1 MPVDGKLQAVQIV
14 QHQGMTMLAPVVT
27 GLPGLNSSSGAAPGS
42 MAPPSSS
49 KAPIFGQSAKINI
62 DTASLL
68 PSKQTTTSSVT
79 PPGTSPL
86 VTNSI
91 QSNSFA
97 ALAQVPGSSASGG
110 EQKTVQP
117 SGNSG
122 NESLEVTAVS
132 PGNAKSP
139 TKGQGGDKTTDIDAL
154 KKKLAL
160 MERETTRLREM
171 HKARLK
177 KLETKQRA
185 QEELRKRDAEI
196 QRVREPEARTP
207 FNNYRKHIA
216 GLLYRN
222 IRQDEEDARTVYVRN
237 LHPKINEQQLREHFS
252 MFGAIKRIVL
262 PQDAHQ
268 IGSNRGF
275 TFITFASKEPV
286 EVACSLDGTLLHE
299 RSIKVVPKTNMMGKI
314 RPQHLVH

>member
-1 MPVDGKLQAVQIV
+1 
-14 QHQGMTMLAPVVT
+14 MLAPVVT
-27 GLPGLNSSSGAAPGS
+27 GMPVAPASAANTISSAAALAS
-42 MAPPSSS
+42 AMAPPSSTS
-49 KAPIFGQSAKINI
+49 QKTPIFGQSAKVSIEPHI
-62 DTASLL
+62 L
-68 PSKQTTTSSVT
+68 PRSSPLGGPGGPGGSTST
-79 PPGTSPL
+79 PSPL
-86 VTNSI
+86 VTNSLN
-91 QSNSFA
+91 SNSFA
-97 ALAQVPGSSASGG
+97 ALAQAPDPNAVVVVKDTPGTSGTSDVG
-110 EQKTVQP
+110 LAP
-117 SGNSG
+117 AG
-122 NESLEVTAVS
+122 
-132 PGNAKSP
+132 KSP
-139 TKGQGGDKTTDIDAL
+139 TKQDKVTDIDAL

-171 HKARLK
+171 HKLRLK

-196 QRVREPEARTP
+196 Q
-207 FNNYRKHIA
+207 
-216 GLLYRN
+216 
-222 IRQDEEDARTVYVRN
+222 RQDEEDARTVYVRN

-299 RSIKVVPKTNMMGKI
+299 RSIKVVPKTNMMGKM
-314 RPQHLVH
+314 RPQHLH

>member
-1 MPVDGKLQAVQIV
+1 
-14 QHQGMTMLAPVVT
+14 MLAPVVT

-68 PSKQTTTSSVT
+68 PSKQTTTSSVVT

-160 MERETTRLREM
+160 MERETTRLR
-171 HKARLK
+171 
-177 KLETKQRA
+177 
-185 QEELRKRDAEI
+185 
-196 QRVREPEARTP
+196 
-207 FNNYRKHIA
+207 
-216 GLLYRN
+216 
-222 IRQDEEDARTVYVRN
+222 
-237 LHPKINEQQLREHFS
+237 
-252 MFGAIKRIVL
+252 
-262 PQDAHQ
+262 
-268 IGSNRGF
+268 
-275 TFITFASKEPV
+275 
-286 EVACSLDGTLLHE
+286 
-299 RSIKVVPKTNMMGKI
+299 
-314 RPQHLVH
+314 

>member
-27 GLPGLNSSSGAAPGS
+27 GLPGLSSPSGPSTGS

-68 PSKQTTTSSVT
+68 QSKQTTTSSSIAAQNV
-79 PPGTSPL
+79 SPL

-97 ALAQVPGSSASGG
+97 ALAQVPGSSNSGG
-110 EQKTVQP
+110 EQKNTVQP

-122 NESLEVTAVS
+122 NESLEVTAIS

-139 TKGQGGDKTTDIDAL
+139 TKQGQGDKTTDIDAL

-196 QRVREPEARTP
+196 QR
-207 FNNYRKHIA
+207 
-216 GLLYRN
+216 
-222 IRQDEEDARTVYVRN
+222 RQDEEDARTVYVRN

>member
-1 MPVDGKLQAVQIV
+1 
-14 QHQGMTMLAPVVT
+14 MLAPVVT
-27 GLPGLNSSSGAAPGS
+27 GMPVAPASAANTISSAAALAS
-42 MAPPSSS
+42 AMAPPSSTS
-49 KAPIFGQSAKINI
+49 QKTPIFGQSAKVSIEPHI
-62 DTASLL
+62 LPRSSPLGGPETRSFLL
-68 PSKQTTTSSVT
+68 PPLRKMDGISQSEKGGPGGSTST
-79 PPGTSPL
+79 PSPL
-86 VTNSI
+86 VTNSLN
-91 QSNSFA
+91 SNSFA
-97 ALAQVPGSSASGG
+97 ALAQAPDPNAVVVVKDTPGTSGTSDVG
-110 EQKTVQP
+110 IAP
-117 SGNSG
+117 AG
-122 NESLEVTAVS
+122 
-132 PGNAKSP
+132 KSP
-139 TKGQGGDKTTDIDAL
+139 TKQDKVTDIDAL

-171 HKARLK
+171 HKLRLK

-196 QRVREPEARTP
+196 QR
-207 FNNYRKHIA
+207 
-216 GLLYRN
+216 
-222 IRQDEEDARTVYVRN
+222 RQDEEDARTVYVRN

-299 RSIKVVPKTNMMGKI
+299 RSIKVVPKTNMMGKM
-314 RPQHLVH
+314 RPQHLH